1 MSVFSDL
8 DLESVEAFLQQSEKQ
23 IRKKPKPFLPDAKPQ
38 ETLRQNPSKNPEKI
52 KDPKIS
58 NKPSSPQI
66 KKHKHKHKRSRSRSR
81 TPKKSH
87 HKSRNKER
95 LPLKEREISFEKST
109 NNTEKFPPKI
119 LTPAQLREIEE
130 KMEQKIKEAEEAK
143 RDDLT
148 ILVLQLPLK
157 VSEIDVYQFFSDNSC
172 GKIRDIRIIKDP
184 KNGKSKGVAYVEFY
198 SEESKFKAL
207 AQSGKPIL
215 GNPVKIQPSQAEKN
229 RAHAVAKQNKI
240 VRPYLGAEMTQA
252 ERMSDSSR
260 EINRIYIEGLAG
272 GLSDIQETDLKELFS
287 PFGAIEFLDLRRDP
301 KTMKCKGFAMIQY
314 QNSRDAKAALE
325 MMNGFEINNQKIT
338 VSQTP
343 TATMLGLGV
352 GNNNGGAVGTLER
365 DLDIEDTS
373 SFLHSAHSRYLL
385 MQKLTREG
393 TAPDN
398 GLGLVGN
405 NFDEKSNNSEMSNPF
420 LNPFENTVIQTAQG
434 PKKIIPEA
442 NVFVKN
448 IDPTLT
454 IGMFESVFSMY
465 GNILSCKIA
474 TDPLGNPLGYGYV
487 QFETKEAADLS
498 IVQANN
504 TKLKNNEIQ
513 VQPFISKIN
522 RLDAKNNLYIK
533 NLPNN
538 MNDDDLNKRLLEV
551 FTVFGPITSSTVK
564 FDPNIGRPYGFIC
577 FENHMNAEVAFRNMQ
592 GADPF
597 NIGTGLYIG
606 WAEKKPERV
615 KRLTE
620 LYSKNMMDSL
630 MGFGY
635 KL

>member
-1 MSVFSDL
+1 MSAFSDL
-8 DLESVEAFLQQSEKQ
+8 DLESVEAFLKQTTEKQ
-23 IRKKPKPFLPDAKPQ
+23 IKKKPKLPKSEKP
-38 ETLRQNPSKNPEKI
+38 EEKLEKLDKKHDLYDSKSHKL
-52 KDPKIS
+52 S
-58 NKPSSPQI
+58 SSPHH
-66 KKHKHKHKRSRSRSR
+66 KKHKHKQKRSRTRSRS
-81 TPKKSH
+81 PKKSH
-87 HKSRNKER
+87 HKDQKPQIDKIIKPMEESYEQ
-95 LPLKEREISFEKST
+95 LDE
-109 NNTEKFPPKI
+109 FPQKI
-119 LTPAQLREIEE
+119 LNQAQLREIEL
-130 KMEQKIKEAEEAK
+130 KMEEKIKEAEEAK

-148 ILVLQLPLK
+148 VLVLQLPLK
-157 VSEIDVYQFFSDNSC
+157 ACEIDVYKFFSDNDC

-184 KNGKSKGVAYVEFY
+184 KNGKSKGVSYVEFY

-207 AQSGKPIL
+207 SQSGKIIL
-215 GNPVKIQPSQAEKN
+215 GNAVKIQPSQAEKN

-240 VRPYLGAEMTQA
+240 VRPYLGSDVIPA
-252 ERMSDSSR
+252 ERPIDSSR

-272 GLSDIQETDLKELFS
+272 GLSDIQEIDLKELFS
-287 PFGAIEFLDLRRDP
+287 PFGEIEFLDLRRDP

-314 QNSRDAKAALE
+314 KNSRDARAALE
-325 MMNGFEINNQKIT
+325 MMNGFEINNQRIS

-343 TATMLGLGV
+343 TANMLGMGA
-352 GNNNGGAVGTLER
+352 GSNGANIGIER

-393 TAPDN
+393 NLETG
-398 GLGLVGN
+398 GLAALAN
-405 NFDEKSNNSEMSNPF
+405 SFEERSNNSEHSIGPSIFGNM
-420 LNPFENTVIQTAQG
+420 ENTVIQTAQG

-454 IGMFESVFSMY
+454 IEMFESVFSMY

-487 QFETKEAADLS
+487 QFENREAADLS
-498 IVQANN
+498 IAQANN
-504 TKLKNNEIQ
+504 TKLKNNVIQ

-538 MNDDDLNKRLLEV
+538 VKDDDLNKKLLEV
-551 FTVFGPITSSTVK
+551 FSVFGPITSSTVK
-564 FDPNIGRPYGFIC
+564 FDSNIGRPYGFIC
-577 FENHMNAEVAFRNMQ
+577 FENHMNAELAFRNMQ

-620 LYSKNMMDSL
+620 LYSKNMMESL